1 MTDITY
7 DDVFAALLSMDVYNR
22 TTNQGVFIDPSDS
35 VADTADERVGNAKIV
50 YSSIDRAK
58 SFHAIAYDVDGTIF
72 IDYRGTDDFDGPNM
86 DPITGWLVGNTVVG
100 NTVT

>member
-35 VADTADERVGNAKIV
+35 VADTADERVGNEYGDMMRIK
-50 YSSIDRAK
+50 SIDT
-58 SFHAIAYDVDGTIF
+58 HIQ
-72 IDYRGTDDFDGPNM
+72 
-86 DPITGWLVGNTVVG
+86 
-100 NTVT
+100 